1 MPSARIHDADLFYR
15 DEGAGPDTV
24 LLLHG
29 YLMTEAVWDRQAEA
43 LVAAGYRVVR
53 PDWRGQGQSS
63 VAADG
68 YDPWDLAADT
78 LALMDH
84 LDIERAHVV
93 GHSMGGYAGY
103 RIALRAPGRVAS
115 FVALATTAEAEETAA
130 LRQYGVLLW
139 ALRLVGYSAVLPR
152 VMPILYGPDF
162 LNDPARADE
171 VETQRQRIRSN
182 PRTGVFRAGRGIFD
196 RDDLSGQLQYVR
208 VPTLVVTGEHDVP
221 HPPAQARRDAE
232 RIPGGRFV
240 EIPGVGHTPPAE
252 APDAVV
258 TLLLDWL
265 RQHRNA

>member
-15 DEGAGPDTV
+15 DDGAGPETV

-43 LVAAGYRVVR
+43 LAAAGYRVVR
-53 PDWRGQGQSS
+53 PEWRGQGQSE
-63 VAADG
+63 VTAHG
-68 YDPWDLAADT
+68 YDPWDLAADA
-78 LALMDH
+78 LALLDH
-84 LDIERAHVV
+84 LGIDRAHVV

-103 RIALRAPGRVAS
+103 RMALRAPARIAS
-115 FVALATTAEAEETAA
+115 FVALATTAEAEAPAA

-162 LNDPARADE
+162 LGDPARAAD
-171 VETQRQRIRSN
+171 VETQRERIRSN

-196 RDDLSGQLQYVR
+196 RDDLSGQLQHLR

-221 HPPAQARRDAE
+221 HPPAQGRRDAA
-232 RIPGGRFV
+232 RIPGARFV
-240 EIPGVGHTPPAE
+240 EMPGVGHTPPAE
-252 APDAVV
+252 APDAV
-258 TLLLDWL
+258 TDILLDWL
-265 RQHRNA
+265 HRDA